1 MPNRKKLQV
10 TPRKAPQQARSS
22 ELVDAILRAAIRV
35 LERDG
40 AAGFTTIK
48 VAKQAGVSVGSL
60 YQYFPNKQSILFR
73 LQADEWDSTA
83 RLLNGILSDG
93 ERSPQQR
100 LRAATHAFFR
110 TELEEA
116 PLRRALGDAAPL
128 YREAEPARAHRERGL
143 PVLLRV
149 LSEAAPQLSAK
160 RRAFLAELYV
170 TVLASVGERIS
181 ETVESASQ
189 LETWSDAVADMFLA
203 YLRE

>member
-1 MPNRKKLQV
+1 MPKRKKPQV
-10 TPRKAPQQARSS
+10 TPRKTPQQARSS
-22 ELVDAILRAAIRV
+22 DLVGAILRAAIRV
-35 LERDG
+35 LQRDG

-60 YQYFPNKQSILFR
+60 YQYFPNKESILFR
-73 LQADEWDSTA
+73 LQADEWDITA

-93 ERSPQQR
+93 ERSAPER

-143 PVLLRV
+143 PVLSRV
-149 LSEAAPQLSAK
+149 LAEAAPQLSAK
-160 RRAFLAELYV
+160 RRAFAAELYI

-181 ETVESASQ
+181 ETVQSALQ